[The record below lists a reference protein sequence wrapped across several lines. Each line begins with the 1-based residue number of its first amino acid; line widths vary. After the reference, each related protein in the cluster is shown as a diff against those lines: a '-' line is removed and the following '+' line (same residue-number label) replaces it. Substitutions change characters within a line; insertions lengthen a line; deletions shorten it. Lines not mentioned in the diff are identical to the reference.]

1 VPVVTRA
8 LILINVVVFFIEL
21 SLPQETLEQVFY
33 LFGLVPARFAHP
45 HWAMRVGF
53 PVNDYWPFLT
63 HQFLHGGW
71 LHIIGNMW
79 TLWIFGDNVEDSNGV
94 AAIRDFLS
102 DMRFR
107 GGDDGFDDTMG
118 PMRVPYIH
126 SSRQRF

>member
-1 VPVVTRA
+1 MVAYHRQHVD
-8 LILINVVVFFIEL
+8 
-21 SLPQETLEQVFY
+21 TLDFRRQRR
-33 LFGLVPARFAHP
+33 G
-45 HWAMRVGF
+45 
-53 PVNDYWPFLT
+53 
-63 HQFLHGGW
+63 
-71 LHIIGNMW
+71 
-79 TLWIFGDNVEDSNGV
+79 SNGV